1 MHKDWLGSSISLQ
14 IKHLL
19 PRHINVYKL
28 MFTAVLCVGQNWK
41 ISISCSN
48 CMQKYA
54 ASSATILHNIVNI
67 LFSIWGNLFQQTM
80 KCCIRKWCTYSPR
93 LFSLLPSGVAA
104 ISKHPVALVFGRVHI
119 VIELSQWSSVDLISS
134 KQLGNQ
140 NNLINNAES
149 TIEKQQQ
156 KNADTNCKQAAQTER
171 QPGR

>member
-28 MFTAVLCVGQNWK
+28 MFTVVLCVGQNWK

-48 CMQKYA
+48 CMQNYA
-54 ASSATILHNIVNI
+54 ASSATILHNIVNM

-119 VIELSQWSSVDLISS
+119 VIELSQWSSVDLIISRWNDVYYCFRTIPLYHIYGR
-134 KQLGNQ
+134 LG
-140 NNLINNAES
+140 LIS
-149 TIEKQQQ
+149 MCTYIL
-156 KNADTNCKQAAQTER
+156 
-171 QPGR
+171 